1 MDDKTHQTDPQ
12 PQQTQ
17 PAKTE
22 HPSEDALAL
31 LDGVKGIELVDI
43 TKGYA

>member
-22 HPSEDALAL
+22 HPSEDAL